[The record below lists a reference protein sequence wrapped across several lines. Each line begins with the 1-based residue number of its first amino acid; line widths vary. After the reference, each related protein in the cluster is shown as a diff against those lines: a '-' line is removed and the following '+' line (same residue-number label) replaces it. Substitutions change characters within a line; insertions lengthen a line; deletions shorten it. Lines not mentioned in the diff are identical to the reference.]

1 MIHFEEKKKKLK
13 KTNKYITSGNRPNII
28 KVGGQQPNCA
38 PFLEFEAH
46 TVALENSKTGIASGY
61 NIFNAQV
68 PIKYLKPLLP
78 RPRRISWRIVRS
90 FVQTEFIVKFTNAVV
105 PPKE

>member
-1 MIHFEEKKKKLK
+1 M
-13 KTNKYITSGNRPNII
+13 TSGHRPKII
-28 KVGGQQPNCA
+28 KFGGQQPNCA

-46 TVALENSKTGIASGY
+46 TIALENSEAGIHSGC

-90 FVQTEFIVKFTNAVV
+90 LVQTEFIVKFTNAVV